1 MAQNPNLRFFS
12 IIYCCK
18 SKILIKK
25 QFRRQ
30 KPQLIVH
37 FFLYLFSNEQDKEIS
52 RSALYKYPIHQLHP
66 KPEIQDIS
74 WPTPWPFCNR
84 SLARATSHL
93 SHISCTAYII
103 PHLNLNNSIC
113 RSPLYPMPLA
123 EARRFADS
131 GNVSQAEAAYKTIIN
146 NSTKPEGPEA
156 ATTETAMLELGK
168 IYQKQNQAQSLK
180 DLITESR
187 TVLGS
192 FSKSKTAKIV
202 KTLIEYFDTI
212 PESLDI
218 QMQTAKD
225 SIDWAIG
232 SKLTFLKQS
241 LQLKLAELLYKKT
254 LYQQALTIITELLRE
269 YKKLDDKSSL
279 IEVQLLELKLYHQLR
294 NIPKAKAALTLART
308 SANSIYCPTLLQ
320 GELDSQSGILN
331 AEDKD
336 YKTAYSYF
344 YEAFEAFN
352 SQDDSRAVPVLKYML
367 LSKIMLNLSDD
378 VATLLKNK
386 NVVKFQSRDIDAMKA
401 IAQAY
406 ANRSLHEFEQAL
418 TTYGSELKLDAIIK
432 YHFNSLYDNLLEQN
446 LLKIIELYSCVELS
460 HISRTLGLELAQ
472 VEGKL
477 SQMILDKVF
486 YGVLDQ
492 GNGWLIIY
500 DEVRQDAAYDS
511 ALDLVKNMS
520 NVVDLLYQKAAALN

>member
-1 MAQNPNLRFFS
+1 MSDS
-12 IIYCCK
+12 I
-18 SKILIKK
+18 
-25 QFRRQ
+25 
-30 KPQLIVH
+30 
-37 FFLYLFSNEQDKEIS
+37 
-52 RSALYKYPIHQLHP
+52 
-66 KPEIQDIS
+66 
-74 WPTPWPFCNR
+74 
-84 SLARATSHL
+84 
-93 SHISCTAYII
+93 
-103 PHLNLNNSIC
+103 
-113 RSPLYPMPLA
+113 A
-123 EARRFADS
+123 EAKRLVDS
-131 GNVSQAEAAYKTIIN
+131 GDLAGAEQAYRTIIE
-146 NSTKPEGPEA
+146 NSNLAKSTDA
-156 ATTETAMLELGK
+156 ATTETAMIELGK
-168 IYQKQNQAQSLK
+168 IYRQQEKADALQT
-180 DLITESR
+180 LITDSR

-202 KTLIEYFDTI
+202 KTLIEYFD
-212 PESLDI
+212 PMPGSLDI
-218 QMQTAKD
+218 QMKTAQD
-225 SIDWAIG
+225 SIEWAIE

-254 LYQQALTIITELLRE
+254 HYQQALTIITELLRE

-294 NIPKAKAALTLART
+294 NIPKSKAALTLART

-320 GELDSQSGILN
+320 GDLDSQSGILN

-352 SQDDSRAVPVLKYML
+352 SQDDPRAVPVLKYML

-378 VATLLKNK
+378 VSTLLKNK

-406 ANRSLHEFEQAL
+406 ADRSLHEFEQAL
-418 TTYGSELKLDAIIK
+418 NTYGPELKLDAIIK
-432 YHFNSLYDNLLEQN
+432 YHFNALYDNLLEQN

-460 HISRTLGLELAQ
+460 HIAQTLGLELSQ

-500 DEVRQDAAYDS
+500 DEPRKDAAYDS